1 MQIEFDATKD
11 AANVQKHGVSL
22 ALAVELDWDSALVWQ
37 DSRKAY
43 GEERQ
48 SALALL
54 QGQGQA
60 RVYFVAFVD
69 RGNVRRVISLRKAND
84 REKVTYAKVFKPT

>member
-1 MQIEFDATKD
+1 MQIEFDTTKD

-22 ALAVELDWDSALVWQ
+22 AVAAELDWESALVWL

-48 SALALL
+48 SALALMQL
-54 QGQGQA
+54 QG

-69 RGNVRRVISLRKAND
+69 RGDVRRVISLRKANN
-84 REKVTYAKVFKPT
+84 REKVRYAKVFDAS

>member
-1 MQIEFDATKD
+1 MQIEFDPAKD

-22 ALAVELDWDSALVWQ
+22 ALALELDWDSALVWQ

-54 QGQGQA
+54 PLQA

-69 RGNVRRVISLRKAND
+69 RGAVRRVISLRKANA
-84 REKVTYAKVFKPT
+84 REVKDYAVND